1 MIAQTPVRVLR
12 GTIARCKT
20 PFSNRVLH
28 AVPPRSLQS
37 YKDSESLGKKG
48 YSEIMNFRTLR
59 AEFRPKVAREG
70 TIILIEA

>member
-28 AVPPRSLQS
+28 AVPPEAFNRTKIVKVWER
-37 YKDSESLGKKG
+37 KD
-48 YSEIMNFRTLR
+48 
-59 AEFRPKVAREG
+59 
-70 TIILIEA
+70 ILK